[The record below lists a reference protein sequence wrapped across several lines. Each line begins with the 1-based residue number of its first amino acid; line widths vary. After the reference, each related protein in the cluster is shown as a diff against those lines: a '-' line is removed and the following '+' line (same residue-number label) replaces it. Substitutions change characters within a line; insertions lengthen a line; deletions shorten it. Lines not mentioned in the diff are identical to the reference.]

1 MNLNARRFG
10 QRLPVFLVLSGVLV
24 MGSALGQDEVRASA
38 KQRRSMAPLVE
49 SVALCLELHIPSVS
63 ASKVE
68 YRVRKALADQRTSM
82 AKANLDILIRELVM
96 KDRDLDRQDRER
108 VGRDICVK
116 LGMSLPAL
124 ARELVPIKPTE
135 KSKRDADL
143 LLDRFNKEHAACL
156 RHKKDDIAE
165 IEARKGEPLGGA
177 TKQGLAA
184 LASYYSNILSLAF
197 GIERPSREFT
207 ELLTGA
213 MTTSSTRRA
222 LLVIVGKLR
231 FLLRPGIYKELEAKT
246 LDEKLDAEIV
256 VEERI
261 RDVLTDSALWKRL
274 RLDHEGM
281 LKDSKAMRRELRD
294 RKQP

>member
-10 QRLPVFLVLSGVLV
+10 QRLPGFLVLSVVLAV
-24 MGSALGQDEVRASA
+24 GSALGQGEVRASA
-38 KQRRSMAPLVE
+38 KQRSSMAPLVE

-68 YRVRKALADQRTSM
+68 YRVRKALAYQRTSA
-82 AKANLDILIRELVM
+82 AKAKLDILIRELVM

-108 VGRDICVK
+108 VRRDICVK

-143 LLDRFNKEHAACL
+143 LLVRFAKEHTACL
-156 RHKKDDIAE
+156 RHKKDDIAK
-165 IEARKGEPLGGA
+165 IEARNGEPLGSA

-184 LASYYSNILSLAF
+184 LASYYSNILSVAF

-261 RDVLTDSALWKRL
+261 RDVLTDSALWERL

>member
-10 QRLPVFLVLSGVLV
+10 QRLPIFLVLSGVLV
-24 MGSALGQDEVRASA
+24 VGSAIGQDTVRATA

-49 SVALCLELHIPSVS
+49 SVALCLELHIPSVR
-63 ASKVE
+63 ASDVVV
-68 YRVRKALADQRTSM
+68 RVRKALADQRTSM
-82 AKANLDILIRELVM
+82 AKANLEILIRDLVM

-108 VGRDICVK
+108 VMRDICVK
-116 LGMSLPAL
+116 FGQSLPAL

-135 KSKRDADL
+135 KSKQDVGL
-143 LLDRFNKEHAACL
+143 LLVRFAEEHTACL
-156 RHKKDDIAE
+156 RHKKDGIAK
-165 IEARKGEPLGGA
+165 IEASNGEPLGST

-184 LASYYSNILSLAF
+184 LASYYSNILSRAF

-207 ELLTGA
+207 ELLTEA

-231 FLLRPGIYKELEAKT
+231 FLLRPGIYRELEAKT
-246 LDEKLDAEIV
+246 LAEKLDAEIV
-256 VEERI
+256 VEKRI
-261 RDVLTDSALWKRL
+261 RDVLTDSALWERL

-281 LKDSKAMRRELRD
+281 VEDPKAMRRALRD